1 VKYTPRNG
9 RIEVQLR
16 RQDSSAVFIVQDTG
30 EGITPDFLPYIFDR
44 FRQADASTTRHHGGL
59 GLGLAIVRH
68 LVELHGGTV
77 FAASKGVGQGTTF
90 TVTLPL
96 LVVRD
101 AAKRTN
107 ENGDEQYQ
115 LLDSSKS
122 ASANLRHLRVLIV
135 DDEPDARE
143 VLMLALSQ
151 TGAAVRAAATVSEAL
166 EVFDEWKPSVLVS
179 DIGMPSE
186 DGYDLIRRVRAR
198 DVERGGRIPALA
210 LTGYASAD
218 DAARALAAGYQTH
231 LAKPV
236 APNDLVNAVAT
247 LVKILQVT

>member
-1 VKYTPRNG
+1 
-9 RIEVQLR
+9 
-16 RQDSSAVFIVQDTG
+16 
-30 EGITPDFLPYIFDR
+30 
-44 FRQADASTTRHHGGL
+44 
-59 GLGLAIVRH
+59 LAIVRH

-77 FAASKGVGQGTTF
+77 CAASKGTGQGTTF

-96 LVVRD
+96 VVWD
-101 AAKRTN
+101 AAKKIT
-107 ENGDEQYQ
+107 ENSDEQYKQ
-115 LLDSSKS
+115 LAKSKF
-122 ASANLRHLRVLIV
+122 ASANLTNLRVLIV

-143 VLMLALSQ
+143 VLMMALSQ
-151 TGAAVRAAATVSEAL
+151 TGAAVRATATVGEAL

-186 DGYDLIRRVRAR
+186 DGYDLIREVRAR
-198 DVERGGRIPALA
+198 DAERGGRIPALA

-236 APNDLVNAVAT
+236 APSDLIHAVAT
-247 LVKILQVT
+247 LVETLQAT